1 MAAVA
6 TEFRGHDSLI
16 QALALHYH
24 FAAMHPFQDGNGRT
38 ARAVEALMLQ
48 RAGLRDSMFIA
59 MSNFYYD
66 EKIEYLKSLSAV
78 RANDYDLTPFI
89 RFGLRGI
96 ATQCQRLFI
105 EIRAQVSKALF
116 RNVMFDLFNRL
127 ESKRKRVIKERQ
139 IEILKL
145 FLKTEKMELSQVM
158 RDALPH
164 YKGLK
169 DAHTAI
175 IRDLNSLIHLRA
187 LEVQVSGEKDK
198 RVFDLSI
205 RLDWATEI
213 TETEFFERLKALP
226 KAKTYGLLQ

>member
-1 MAAVA
+1 
-6 TEFRGHDSLI
+6 
-16 QALALHYH
+16 
-24 FAAMHPFQDGNGRT
+24 MHPFQDGNGRT

-48 RAGLRDSMFIA
+48 RARLRDSLFIA

-66 EKIEYLKSLSAV
+66 EKTEYLKSLTAV
-78 RANDYDLTPFI
+78 RANNYDLTPFI

-105 EIRAQVSKALF
+105 EIRTQVSKALF

-145 FLKTEKMELSQVM
+145 FLKTETMELGRVL
-158 RDALPH
+158 RDALSH

-169 DAHTAI
+169 DAHNAI

-187 LEVQVSGEKDK
+187 LKVQASGEKDR
-198 RVFDLSI
+198 RVFHLTI
-205 RLDWATEI
+205 RLEWATEI
-213 TETEFFERLKALP
+213 TETEFFERLKTLP
-226 KAKTYGLLQ
+226 KAKTYGFLQ